1 MQKGDSP
8 TAVPTAPG
16 RPRPYPFPRAIATA
30 GIAQAAP
37 RGKRKRQRQG
47 SLRRHPLPAA
57 AAPQRGQA
65 LGPGGR
71 RPPYLARYH
80 RHTRSAL
87 RALREPGG
95 GRAGREE
102 GTRAKHAHRSPRGL
116 PRFPAGTC
124 QGQQGPAAEPAL
136 GPGRPAATAGARPRR
151 AAISLPAGCQ
161 AAAASRDRDRDR
173 DAAPAGTQGPGSP
186 RRSRTA
192 AAHPSPSLGRQE
204 GAGGCAAPHPF
215 TPPGSRRRGAG
226 FASRGPA
233 RPGLASPSARSR
245 YRPRPQRPRA
255 PGQASAWGGA
265 GRGGALSH
273 FPPPTPPL
281 ALPKGRGNGLSGRAA
296 PARPFFPGGRYGSAW
311 AGGAGSRAECP
322 DVAGLPL
329 SVCLCVCAPL
339 SRSRPRACA
348 VGGAC
353 GRGLAT
359 EGAAG
364 PRDCGRA
371 GGRAPGA
378 RGLAAVGPGQCCG
391 AGREGADRCPAPA

>member
-95 GRAGREE
+95 GGERAGREE

-204 GAGGCAAPHPF
+204 GAGGCAAPRPF

-265 GRGGALSH
+265 GRSALSL
-273 FPPPTPPL
+273 PPPHSPPG
-281 ALPKGRGNGLSGRAA
+281 AAEGAGQRVEWARGAGTAFLPWGPLWVRLGGRGGVTGGMPGCRGLASL
-296 PARPFFPGGRYGSAW
+296 
-311 AGGAGSRAECP
+311 CM
-322 DVAGLPL
+322 
-329 SVCLCVCAPL
+329 SVCVCAAFPF
-339 SRSRPRACA
+339 SPAR
-348 VGGAC
+348 V
-353 GRGLAT
+353 RG
-359 EGAAG
+359 
-364 PRDCGRA
+364 
-371 GGRAPGA
+371 GGRVRPGS
-378 RGLAAVGPGQCCG
+378 GHGGGCGP
-391 AGREGADRCPAPA
+391 A